1 MEWNRDSVAAAIV
14 GMGGAWMIGSALLGS
29 RSSRMSY
36 VQRRG
41 LVLSGAG
48 FLLTAFAAR
57 WLQGYGRI
65 GIACSLGGTA
75 VAMSGLYQLL
85 KERAAQR
92 DSAQRDSAMRD
103 RSPREAGHREP
114 GKFDS
119 RE

>member
-29 RSSRMSY
+29 RSSRMNF

-41 LVLSGAG
+41 LVLAGAG

-57 WLQGYGRI
+57 WMQGYGRI

-85 KERAAQR
+85 KERAAKR
-92 DSAQRDSAMRD
+92 DSALRD
-103 RSPREAGHREP
+103 RSLREVSPRES
-114 GKFDS
+114 GKLDS